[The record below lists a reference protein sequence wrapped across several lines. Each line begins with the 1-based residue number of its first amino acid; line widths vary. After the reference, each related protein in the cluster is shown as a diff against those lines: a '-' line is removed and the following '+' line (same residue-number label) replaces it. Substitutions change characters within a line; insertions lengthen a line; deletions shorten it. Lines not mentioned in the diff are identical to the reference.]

1 MKEKS
6 KNHFEKA
13 KEHLN
18 TANGELFKPKED
30 VVSYLVCKSSQ
41 HAIEN
46 YLKGY
51 LSQRGFETHENE
63 TMEGLL
69 NRCKSLDPNFNK
81 VDLKTVECRA
91 HIIDSKYCQSVKK
104 VTSCYEAADS
114 LDAFLRKMNLV
125 V

>member
-6 KNHFEKA
+6 KGHFVEA
-13 KEHLN
+13 KKNLDV
-18 TANGELFKPKED
+18 ANEELFKPKED

-51 LSQRGFETHENE
+51 LTQRGFETSANE

-69 NRCKSLDPNFNK
+69 KRCKSLDNKFNPINLEAIDCK
-81 VDLKTVECRA
+81 A
-91 HIIDSKYCQSVKK
+91 HKIDSKYCQSVSK
-104 VTSCYEAADS
+104 VTSCYETADN
-114 LDAFLRKMNLV
+114 LDSFLRKLNLI
-125 V
+125 